1 MVRDNALAVSG
12 LLSARIGGPPVHP
25 PIPEGVWRPFLSRD
39 KWETPDENDDARY
52 RRALYT
58 YVKRS
63 IPYPTFAS
71 FDAPSREFCNPR
83 RLNSNTSLQA
93 LVTLNDTAFVECA
106 EALGEKLESGFSSG
120 TISER
125 LSLAYRLVTGRNPP
139 VSSLRE
145 LVNLYE
151 ATLQESPGKASMVVA
166 QVLLNLDESLTY

>member
-1 MVRDNALAVSG
+1 
-12 LLSARIGGPPVHP
+12 VHP
-25 PIPEGVWRPFLSRD
+25 PIPDGIWQPFLSQD
-39 KWETPDENDDARY
+39 KWETPERDDGDRY
-52 RRALYT
+52 RRAIYT

-83 RLNSNTSLQA
+83 RLNSNTPLQA
-93 LVTLNDTAFVECA
+93 LATLNDTAFVECA

-120 TISER
+120 PISEC

-139 VSSLRE
+139 DSSLRE
-145 LVNLYE
+145 LVRLYE
-151 ATLQESPGKASMVVA
+151 ETQQESPEKASTVVA